1 MEPAGVKERRRTRRS
16 AYREKNAERLVQR
29 NGYRDRSGRHAPTL
43 PAAHPQA
50 AQRLLLPG
58 LSRAAADGR
67 EDAHRGGP
75 GGLRKKASPPAPSTT
90 FVQAMGMSGISK
102 SQVSPLCAENDD
114 KVKALLNRALHAFQG
129 ILRSRKRPHCVTH
142 VSGMNCHPSLRKGI
156 RNFSL

>member
-114 KVKALLNRALHAFQG
+114 KVKAFLNRPIEGDWPYRWIDGTYVKARQLTDPAG
-129 ILRSRKRPHCVTH
+129 T
-142 VSGMNCHPSLRKGI
+142 
-156 RNFSL
+156 